1 MSRIYF
7 NAKAT
12 GSRHETN
19 IYTFQHVL
27 GTTYKWYLDNGIFS
41 FNAPISEGRMNK
53 TKPVAWQGVV
63 VAEDGFISDERF
75 GYLEIDD
82 TLMAEAWKDANK
94 LISKLEKAS
103 VCELETMTPNDA
115 IAWIQNNTDY
125 VEAPAW
131 TFLIHEADLDAP
143 GGAIEAEYLVI
154 S

>member
-7 NAKAT
+7 NSKNT

-19 IYTFQHVL
+19 LYTFSHVVFP
-27 GTTYKWYLDNGIFS
+27 TFNWYTKNGVFEVVI
-41 FNAPISEGRMNK
+41 PLSEDRMNK

-75 GYLEIDD
+75 GYIEIDD

-143 GGAIEAEYLVI
+143 GGATEAEYLVI